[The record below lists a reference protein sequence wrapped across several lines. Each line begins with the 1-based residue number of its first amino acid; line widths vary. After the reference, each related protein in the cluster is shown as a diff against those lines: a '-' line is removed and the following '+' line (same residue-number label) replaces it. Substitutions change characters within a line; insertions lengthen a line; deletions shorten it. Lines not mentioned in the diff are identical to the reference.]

1 MPNKIIRKDFII
13 PSKNIEESCFPVPYN
28 FITMKQNIIEAFL
41 SLLSL
46 ISFKHLVLPFITKCG
61 IFSNEGLLGIATR
74 AQGRPQ
80 AQK

>member
-13 PSKNIEESCFPVPYN
+13 SSKNIEESCFPVPYN
-28 FITMKQNIIEAFL
+28 FITMKQKIIEAF
-41 SLLSL
+41 LSL

-74 AQGRPQ
+74 AQGRPL